1 MKTKDGK
8 TKVYITENGHTRT
21 VDISEI
27 SDVPVKGTRDITEE
41 YYNTHKEVFE
51 QLGYE
56 SSQSYTYYRVYEM
69 TRQRMREQ
77 GYDFIAVFRDNLP
90 IIDLIKKVDPFD
102 ADCKIWTPPQ
112 EEDKNNA

>member
-27 SDVPVKGTRDITEE
+27 SDVPVKGARDITEE
-41 YYNTHKEVFE
+41 YYNAHKEVFE
-51 QLGYE
+51 KLGYE
-56 SSQSYTYYRVYEM
+56 SSPSYTYYRVYEM
-69 TRQRMREQ
+69 ARQIMREQ

-90 IIDLIKKVDPFD
+90 IIDLIKKVNPFNPF
-102 ADCKIWTPPQ
+102 CKIWIP
-112 EEDKNNA
+112 KKR

>member
-27 SDVPVKGTRDITEE
+27 SDVPVKGARDITEE
-41 YYNTHKEVFE
+41 YYNAHKEIFE

-56 SSQSYTYYRVYEM
+56 ETHPAKMLDIYEM
-69 TRQRMREQ
+69 SRNYLRNKS
-77 GYDFIAVFRDNLP
+77 YDVVGVFNNNIPVKNL
-90 IIDLIKKVDPFD
+90 LKKIDPFD

-112 EEDKNNA
+112 EDKNNA